1 MWSFERKKQ
10 IMVAPENALPGRA
23 EAMSVGGKHAVLN
36 TALTS
41 PYPAGAERILLG
53 MGCFWGAEKVFWSQP
68 GVYVTA
74 VGYSAGYT
82 PNPTYEEVCT
92 GLTGHN
98 EVVLVVYMPQLIS
111 TQAVLQLFWES
122 HNPTTPMQQAADI
135 GTQYRSGIYCFN
147 QEQFEV
153 ALRSKSQYQT
163 QLGDKNLIT
172 TEIQMAQ
179 AFYFAEPYHQQYLA
193 KNPGGYCNLQTI
205 NKTGLP
211 KFAP

>member
-10 IMVAPENALPGRA
+10 IMVAPENALPGRLD
-23 EAMSVGGKHAVLN
+23 AMPVRGVHAVLGCAM
-36 TALTS
+36 TG
-41 PYPAGAERILLG
+41 PYPAGTEQLLLG

-98 EVVLVVYMPQLIS
+98 EVVLVVYRPAQLS
-111 TQAVLQLFWES
+111 TQALLQLFWES

-147 QEQFEV
+147 PEQLES
-153 ALRSKSQYQT
+153 AQLSKSRYQT
-163 QLGDKNLIT
+163 LLGDKNPIT

-179 AFYFAEPYHQQYLA
+179 VFYFAEPYHQQYLA

-211 KFAP
+211 KYPG

>member
-10 IMVAPENALPGRA
+10 IMVAPEHALVGRA
-23 EAMSVGGKHAVLN
+23 EAMPVRTAHAVL
-36 TALTS
+36 ARPLTG
-41 PYPAGAERILLG
+41 PYPEGCEQLLLG
-53 MGCFWGAEKVFWSQP
+53 MGCFWGAEKVFWAQQ
-68 GVYVTA
+68 GIHVTA

-98 EVVLVVYMPQLIS
+98 EVVLVVYFPQQIS

-147 QEQFEV
+147 AEQL
-153 ALRSKSQYQT
+153 AAAQLSKSRYQT
-163 QLGDKNLIT
+163 LLGDKNQIT
-172 TEIQMAQ
+172 SEIQMAQ

-205 NKTGLP
+205 TKTGLP
-211 KFAP
+211 KYVD